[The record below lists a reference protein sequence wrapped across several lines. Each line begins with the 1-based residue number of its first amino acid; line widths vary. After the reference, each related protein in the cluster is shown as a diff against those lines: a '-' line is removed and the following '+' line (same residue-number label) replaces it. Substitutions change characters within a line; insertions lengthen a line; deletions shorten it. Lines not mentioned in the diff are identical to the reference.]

1 MVEVDL
7 EEEVE
12 MEDHVLAEVLE
23 MEEEV
28 EMVDHALAVA
38 LEMVEVDLEDE
49 VEMVVLVDL
58 QEEQIVEKE
67 DQEGIMTKRYIY
79 DVGTCQ

>member
-12 MEDHVLAEVLE
+12 MEDHVLAEVRE
-23 MEEEV
+23 MEEAV
-28 EMVDHALAVA
+28 EMEDHALVVD
-38 LEMVEVDLEDE
+38 LEMVEVDLDEE
-49 VEMVVLVDL
+49 VEMVALVDL
-58 QEEQIVEKE
+58 QEELIVEKE

-79 DVGTCQ
+79 I